1 MKISSPSR
9 CKNAT
14 AGYKLIKFMG
24 AVYPTSFL
32 LTLKFGENY
41 M

>member
-1 MKISSPSR
+1 MKISSPSH

-14 AGYKLIKFMG
+14 AGYKLLNFMG
-24 AVYPTSFL
+24 AVHPTSFL
-32 LTLKFGENY
+32 LTLKFGENS